1 MRRGISTMLE
11 QRETNG
17 ATIESELGAVVHS
30 RETHGV
36 ETSSSPSM
44 KGGNEEV
51 DEFSGL
57 FSESRSRS

>member
-17 ATIESELGAVVHS
+17 ATIESELGAVGHS

-36 ETSSSPSM
+36 VTS
-44 KGGNEEV
+44 
-51 DEFSGL
+51 
-57 FSESRSRS
+57 

>member
-1 MRRGISTMLE
+1 MRRGISTILE

-17 ATIESELGAVVHS
+17 ATIESELGTVGHS

-36 ETSSSPSM
+36 VTSLSPSM

>member
-36 ETSSSPSM
+36 VTS
-44 KGGNEEV
+44 
-51 DEFSGL
+51 
-57 FSESRSRS
+57 

>member
-1 MRRGISTMLE
+1 MLE
-11 QRETNG
+11 QGETNG

-30 RETHGV
+30 RETHSRK
-36 ETSSSPSM
+36 TSRSPSM
-44 KGGNEEV
+44 KGGTCNEEV